1 MEKRNIYGRLIN
13 NNNNNIFNFN
23 KNQFSPGINNR
34 FTPKPKAV
42 NKITNINK
50 KPILNN
56 SSLPYSLPP
65 INSTNSINSDISRIQ
80 KKKRVAS
87 NSMDNKIVNNIPM
100 NKIKK
105 MLNNNNLKNNP
116 TNLSQKQLKKESNEN
131 NLIINSLSD
140 YRLPIQFK
148 DITYD
153 TLREK

>member
-1 MEKRNIYGRLIN
+1 MW
-13 NNNNNIFNFN
+13 
-23 KNQFSPGINNR
+23 
-34 FTPKPKAV
+34 
-42 NKITNINK
+42 KIMHIK
-50 KPILNN
+50 IV
-56 SSLPYSLPP
+56 
-65 INSTNSINSDISRIQ
+65 
-80 KKKRVAS
+80 KRVAS

-116 TNLSQKQLKKESNEN
+116 SNLSQKQLKKESNEN